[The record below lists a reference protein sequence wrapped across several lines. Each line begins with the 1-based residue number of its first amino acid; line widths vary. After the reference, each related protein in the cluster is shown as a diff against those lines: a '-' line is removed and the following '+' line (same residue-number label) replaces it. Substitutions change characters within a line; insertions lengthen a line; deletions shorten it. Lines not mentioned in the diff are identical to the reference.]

1 MEVGTTFF
9 TGLTEAEIAGA
20 VDSLERRSFAAGTVL
35 MAEGDIPGEMY
46 VLKTGSAE
54 VLVEDHTGAK
64 QMVSRVGPGET
75 IGEISLLTKQPASA
89 TVRIAED
96 CEVLVLAESKLAE
109 LTERF
114 PGLER
119 NMLRIL
125 ATRLVRANRL
135 AVGRQPGRLTVVDDR
150 GAPPLL
156 GFALAASV
164 AWHTRA
170 RTLHVVLADSL
181 PEELAAL
188 ARARAEAH
196 AQGGGPGAELVAG
209 SPQRE
214 FGPERIESTLIRLAE
229 DYDDVVV
236 QLGGAASEGIAN
248 VAHTIRLASSE
259 APTAGFAVELASD
272 AAAPFLQGPVLR
284 SPPLSAE
291 DELALEH
298 GLLPTATGAGKAL
311 GRLARKLVGLE
322 VGVALGTG
330 SMRGYAH
337 LGVLRELERKG
348 IPVDFLAG
356 TSIGAVVAGAYSLLG
371 GVDEAAEFMDE
382 LGSKMFRP
390 TVSRRS
396 MLSTGAMRRHI
407 RKRFDDPNLESAP
420 IPLAVVATD
429 VDTHEEVVLSRG
441 STTAALFAS
450 SAIPGVFPAVRIGS
464 RTLVDGGIVNPVPA
478 SVAASLGAGVV
489 IAVRLVSGGGI
500 GEEVSEEVKGPVP
513 NVVAAI
519 VRSIE
524 TVQTRIKAETGSVP
538 VVVIAPELELI
549 SPGRLRKFRE
559 GRRFMPAGEAAVESA
574 MPRLRAVMPW
584 LNEP

>member
-1 MEVGTTFF
+1 MEAGTTFF
-9 TGLTEAEIAGA
+9 TGLTAAEIASA
-20 VDSLERRSFAAGTVL
+20 RDSLEGRRFAAGTELVV
-35 MAEGDIPGEMY
+35 EGDIPGEMY
-46 VLKTGSAE
+46 VLNTGSAE
-54 VLVEDHTGAK
+54 VLVEDHAGAK
-64 QMVSRVGPGET
+64 QMVSRIGPGET
-75 IGEISLLTKQPASA
+75 IGEISLLTRQPASA

-96 CEVLVLAESKLAE
+96 SEVLVVSESKLAE

-135 AVGRQPGRLTVVDDR
+135 AVGRQPGRLTVLDDR

-156 GFALAASV
+156 GFALTASM

-181 PEELAAL
+181 PEELAAV
-188 ARARAEAH
+188 ARARADTH
-196 AQGGGPGAELVAG
+196 GPRGGPGAEIVAG
-209 SPQRE
+209 SPQGE
-214 FGPERIESTLIRLAE
+214 FGPDRIESTLIRLAE
-229 DYDDVVV
+229 DYEDVVV
-236 QLGGAASEGIAN
+236 QLGGAATAGVAGIAN
-248 VAHTIRLASSE
+248 SVRLGSSE
-259 APTAGFAVELASD
+259 VPAAGFAIELTPD

-284 SPPLSAE
+284 SPLLSAE
-291 DELALEH
+291 DELALER
-298 GLLPTATGAGKAL
+298 GLLPTVTGAGEAL

-371 GVDEAAEFMDE
+371 GVDEAAEFLDE
-382 LGSKMFRP
+382 LGSRMFRP

-396 MLSTGAMRRHI
+396 MLSTKAMRRYI
-407 RKRFDDPNLESAP
+407 RKRFEEPNLESAP

-429 VDTHEEVVLSRG
+429 VTTHEEVVLSRG
-441 STTAALFAS
+441 STTSALFAS

-500 GEEVSEEVKGPVP
+500 GEEISEEVKGPVP

-538 VVVIAPELELI
+538 VVVLAPELDAIE
-549 SPGRLRKFRE
+549 PGRLRKFRD
-559 GRRFMPAGEAAVESA
+559 GRRFMSAGETAVESA